1 MVEVVRSAAATVRY
15 DEQTALDRLD
25 WAVQSEE
32 RWVVL
37 GPNGAG
43 KTTLLD
49 ILATSRHPTSGEVT
63 ILGEQLGLVDV
74 FGLRPLIGVVSG
86 ATANLIPDTEDVT
99 SVIITAGWAIAGR
112 WRELYEEMDI
122 RRASELM
129 DMMGIKHLA
138 ERRFGSLS
146 DGERKRALIA
156 RALMPDPELLLMDEP
171 ASGLD
176 LGARES
182 LVGRLSVLAQD
193 GNAPV
198 QIMITHHVEEI
209 PPGFTHALLLR
220 DGEVIAKGQ
229 IDGVITD
236 ENLSRTF
243 GLPLSVRKVFGRFW
257 AFAVE

>member
-1 MVEVVRSAAATVRY
+1 MVEVVRSEATTVLY
-15 DEQTALDRLD
+15 GDHAALDRLD
-25 WAVQSEE
+25 WSVQSDE

-43 KTTLLD
+43 KTTVLD
-49 ILATSRHPTSGEVT
+49 ILATSRHPTKGEVT

-86 ATANLIPDTEDVT
+86 ATADLIPAHEDVR

-112 WRELYEEMDI
+112 WRELYEEMDEK
-122 RRASELM
+122 RADELM
-129 DMMGIKHLA
+129 HMMGITHLA
-138 ERRFGSLS
+138 GRKFGSLS
-146 DGERKRALIA
+146 DGERKRTLIA

-176 LGARES
+176 LGARER

-193 GNAPV
+193 ADAPV

-220 DGEVIAKGQ
+220 DGQVIAKGQ

-236 ENLSRTF
+236 ENLSKTF
-243 GLPLSVRKVFGRFW
+243 GHALSVRKVFGRFW